1 MVYGGEI
8 AEAHRG
14 LGYNE
19 EKFKESNC
27 CPQYI
32 NAPPPFGS
40 EASHATQSRMS
51 HVSYLIKSNH
61 YRLDEPSW
69 EEAKTDLMQI
79 NWASQFDSDL
89 VKPTEIGHDQI
100 G

>member
-1 MVYGGEI
+1 
-8 AEAHRG
+8 
-14 LGYNE
+14 
-19 EKFKESNC
+19 
-27 CPQYI
+27 
-32 NAPPPFGS
+32 
-40 EASHATQSRMS
+40 MS